1 MLLKVWVL
9 KVYICH
15 TWWVLFLLR
24 IIDAILVLSCG
35 ESFEFHHILCQCA
48 CLVTENIMHHTELF
62 IQV

>member
-15 TWWVLFLLR
+15 TRWVLFLLR

-35 ESFEFHHILCQCA
+35 ESFEFHHVLSQCA
-48 CLVTENIMHHTELF
+48 RLVTENIMHHTKLF
-62 IQV
+62 VQV